1 MLYETYTKGKY
12 QVIKFNKA
20 LTLNSDI
27 TELGDIVNKLLKKN
41 ITNIAIKFKE
51 GSYLYSSTAS
61 VIVHCWKRIERHNG
75 SFALV
80 NVNQDIY
87 NFLKIIDLDS
97 VFKICNS
104 EEELELIEEE
114 K

>member
-1 MLYETYTKGKY
+1 MEYETYTKGKY

-20 LTLNSDI
+20 LTLYSDI
-27 TELGDIVNKLLKKN
+27 TELGDIVDKSLKKN
-41 ITNIAIKFKE
+41 ITNIAISFKE

-61 VIVHCWKRIERHNG
+61 VIVYCWKSIEQHNG

-80 NVNQDIY
+80 NINKDIL
-87 NFLKIIDLDS
+87 NFLRIIDLDS
-97 VFKICNS
+97 VFKIYNS
-104 EEELELIEEE
+104 EEELEFIEEE